1 MAISTIVI
9 VILHLRYGVAIV
21 VRGSNDN
28 YSADRCIML
37 ELQKHG
43 QCPVCRRAVLV
54 RLHVEA

>member
-1 MAISTIVI
+1 MTISAI
-9 VILHLRYGVAIV
+9 VILILHSRHGVAIV
-21 VRGSNDN
+21 VRVSDDN